1 MGKDTESIK
10 LYFEKGKCV
19 KAEAMVGQ
27 EIIDDYLAIDEGSSR
42 LGEIALVEDSSAISK
57 TGLVFGSILIDENA
71 SCHIALGSG
80 YTSNLHIEN
89 KDPKDFGCNESL
101 VHTDFMVGS
110 DKMKVTATT
119 YNGEEI
125 LIMENGNF
133 VF

>member
-1 MGKDTESIK
+1 MGKETESIK

-19 KAEAMVGQ
+19 KAEAKEGQ
-27 EIIDDYLAIDEGSSR
+27 KVIDDYLQIDEGSSR
-42 LGEIALVEDSSAISK
+42 LGEIALVDDSSAISK

-80 YTSNLHIEN
+80 YTSNLHIGKE
-89 KDPKDFGCNESL
+89 DPKDYGCNESL

-110 DKMKVTATT
+110 SDMKVTALT
-119 YNGEEI
+119 YGGEEV
-125 LIMENGNF
+125 LIMDNGNF